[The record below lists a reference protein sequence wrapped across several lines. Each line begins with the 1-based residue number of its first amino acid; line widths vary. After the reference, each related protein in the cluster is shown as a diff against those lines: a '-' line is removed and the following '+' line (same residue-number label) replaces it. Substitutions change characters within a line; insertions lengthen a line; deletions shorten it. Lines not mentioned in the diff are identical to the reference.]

1 MIARLH
7 RDERGLSR
15 LEWIGIILAVFMLLS
30 FAPQFRALLADVYDW
45 MVGRHNVDAA
55 GAPAPGVLVR
65 GLIVAIS
72 SLGIFVGTV
81 WLINYTN
88 LGNRLA
94 FLITGAGFFGFL
106 ALVGLLYTLYAPRG
120 VRPTSIEGL
129 NAFEIRILPG
139 SLMIG
144 SAILFVMFLAAL
156 SRLEAEQEE

>member
-15 LEWIGIILAVFMLLS
+15 LEWIGMILAVFVLLS
-30 FAPQFRALLADVYDW
+30 FVPQFRALLADVYDW
-45 MVGRHNVDAA
+45 MVGRHNVDVA
-55 GAPAPGVLVR
+55 GDPAPGVLVR

-72 SLGIFVGTV
+72 ALAIFVGTV
-81 WLINYTN
+81 WLISHTN

-106 ALVGLLYTLYAPRG
+106 AIVGLLYTLYAPRG
-120 VRPTSIEGL
+120 VRPRSVEGL

-139 SLMIG
+139 SLMVG
-144 SAILFVMFLAAL
+144 SAILFMMFLAAL
-156 SRLEAEQEE
+156 SRLEAAQEE

>member
-1 MIARLH
+1 MISRLH
-7 RDERGLSR
+7 RDDRGLSR
-15 LEWIGIILAVFMLLS
+15 LEWIGVVLAVFVLLS
-30 FAPQFRALLADVYDW
+30 FVPQFRALLADVYDW
-45 MVGRHNVDAA
+45 MVGRHNVDAD
-55 GAPAPGVLVR
+55 GNPSPGVLVR

-72 SLGIFVGTV
+72 SLAIFVGTI

-106 ALVGLLYTLYAPRG
+106 AIVGLLYTLYAPRG

-139 SLMIG
+139 SLMVG

-156 SRLEAEQEE
+156 SRLEAAQEE